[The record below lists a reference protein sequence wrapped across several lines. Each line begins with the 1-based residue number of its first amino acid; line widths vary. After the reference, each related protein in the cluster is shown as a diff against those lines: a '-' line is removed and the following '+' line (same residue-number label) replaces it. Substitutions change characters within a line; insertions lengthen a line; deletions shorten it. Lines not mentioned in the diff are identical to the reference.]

1 MKAIVRPLRT
11 YEREL
16 FLYVGV
22 MLIIVSFTG
31 LTVSYLGWS
40 DAKQRQL
47 TIVTSLGRSS
57 AGKITVRP
65 TAASPAP
72 RGKTVVQPVAKTV
85 VVKPYVPMT
94 YASGWYRPM
103 AYSAGALLVGFAF
116 VRISFHV
123 TRPKDIRSGA
133 DEMLHEPLP
142 F

>member
-1 MKAIVRPLRT
+1 
-11 YEREL
+11 
-16 FLYVGV
+16 
-22 MLIIVSFTG
+22 MLIIVSITG

-40 DAKQRQL
+40 DAKARQL

-65 TAASPAP
+65 AVSASASRAKTA
-72 RGKTVVQPVAKTV
+72 VQPAAKAAPVA
-85 VVKPYVPMT
+85 KPYVPT
-94 YASGWYRPM
+94 PYASVWYRPM
-103 AYSAGALLVGFAF
+103 AYSAGALLIGFVF

-123 TRPKDIRSGA
+123 SRPKDVRSGA